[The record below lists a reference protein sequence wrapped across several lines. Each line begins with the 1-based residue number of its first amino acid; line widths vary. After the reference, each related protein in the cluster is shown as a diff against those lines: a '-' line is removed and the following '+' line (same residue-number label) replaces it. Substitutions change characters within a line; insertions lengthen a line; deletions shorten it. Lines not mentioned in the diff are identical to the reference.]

1 MMKTLR
7 IILLVALLALL
18 APFALL
24 RAQGD
29 KDPVKKLVKLETSQ
43 GDVVVYLFD
52 RTPRHRDEFVKLA
65 ESGALDSTFFFD
77 VNKNDVLKAG
87 IEYPPPKKVIL
98 PGDTTTKNLT
108 PEEIAEQYPKAVDYE
123 ISSEVRKDLFHARG
137 MVAAGK
143 DELRVNPEKA
153 SNPGT
158 FLFVLGRSY
167 EDQELD
173 AIEQNEVSRQK
184 QLYGQMEYFSSGAVD
199 WVYEMSDKLQ
209 DLPKDSLDAIADQL
223 TKGLD
228 EAFEENVEAFK
239 FSPAA
244 RKAYKTEGGAPRRDN
259 NNTVFGEVIS
269 GMDVLEKI
277 AEMEIDGYRRLKE
290 PVKIE
295 AEAMEMKLSE
305 IKKKYDYSPR

>member
-7 IILLVALLALL
+7 FILLIALL
-18 APFALL
+18 APLALL
-24 RAQGD
+24 HAQSG
-29 KDPVKKLVKLETSQ
+29 KDPVKKLVKLETSK
-43 GDVVVYLFD
+43 GDVVIYLFD
-52 RTPRHRDEFVKLA
+52 RTPKHRDEFVKLA

-77 VNKNDVLKAG
+77 INKNDVLQAG
-87 IEYPPPKKVIL
+87 IQYPPPKKVIL

-108 PEEIAEQYPKAVDYE
+108 PEEIAEQFPKAVDYK

-167 EDQELD
+167 EDQELE

-184 QLYGQMEYFSSGAVD
+184 QLYGQMEYFTSGAID

-209 DLPKDSLDAIADQL
+209 DMPKDSLEAISDKL
-223 TKGLD
+223 SKGLD
-228 EAFEENVEAFK
+228 ESFAENVEAFK
-239 FSPAA
+239 FNPAA
-244 RKAYKTEGGAPRRDN
+244 RKAYTTEGGAPRRDN

-277 AEMEIDGYRRLKE
+277 AEMELGNDGRPKE
-290 PVKIE
+290 PVKIK
-295 AEAMEMKLSE
+295 AQALEMKRSE
-305 IKKKYDYSPR
+305 VKKKYDYSPR